1 MNGGDGMDEVTI
13 TPEMIRDAI
22 AEVTRPGGEFDT
34 GTKVINGT
42 EVRVFLNIPKT
53 LPEFYKSHCNEF
65 ADLDF
70 LVWYDERYTFAE
82 VYQQAAVV
90 ANLLKDRFGIEKGDR
105 VAIASRNYP
114 EWVVALMAITSIG
127 AIAVGINSW
136 WQAEELQYGLEDSG
150 AKVLFA
156 DQQRAD
162 RLRGR
167 FEALGVQVI
176 VKRPEGERI
185 AGTISFDEFIA
196 DGENKDMPEVEL
208 DTDDDALIMYTSG
221 STGHPKGSI
230 SSHRNVLT
238 GVYTWKL
245 TTEAGGILMPPPE
258 EPPPG
263 VPEIP
268 AVLLNVP
275 LFHVTGCYAQLL
287 LSLIFGRKVVMMY
300 KWDTEEALQLIE
312 KERIT
317 TFNGPGTMDWDLM
330 ESPSFG
336 KVDLRSV
343 TLVGGGGA
351 PRPAENVL
359 RIDRV
364 FPNASPNIGWGMTE
378 TNAIG
383 SGVAGEPY
391 ISRPNCSGWPD
402 YIVDFRIVDED
413 GNDLPQGEAGEIWVR
428 GASITRGYWNKP
440 EATAETITDGWLHT
454 GDVGYFDED
463 GFLYISDRIKDM
475 ILRGGEN
482 VYCAEIESVLYDHPS
497 VLEATVFGVPDTRLG
512 EVPAAMILPRENTTL
527 TEQEVQD
534 YVGSRLAA
542 FKVPE
547 FVWFSEEPLLRNAA
561 EKIFKRQIREEIVR
575 THFGDSENP

>member
-1 MNGGDGMDEVTI
+1 MDEITI
-13 TPEMIRDAI
+13 TGEMIKGAL
-22 AEVTRPGGEFDT
+22 AEVTKAGTEFDV
-34 GTKVINGT
+34 GTEVINGV
-42 EVRVFLNIPKT
+42 EVRVFTSIPKT
-53 LPEFYKSHCNEF
+53 LPDFYRTHCAEFV
-65 ADLDF
+65 DLEF
-70 LVWYDERYTFAE
+70 LVWYDERYTFGE
-82 VYQQAAVV
+82 VYEKAAVV
-90 ANLLKDRFGIEKGDR
+90 ANVLKDRYGVKKGDR

-114 EWVVALMAITSIG
+114 EWVTALMGITSMG
-127 AIAVGINSW
+127 AIAVGLNSW
-136 WQAEELQYGLEDSG
+136 WQGEELEYGLEDSG
-150 AKVLFA
+150 AKILFA
-156 DQQRAD
+156 DQERAN

-167 FEALGVQVI
+167 VDKLDVQVVVI
-176 VKRPEGERI
+176 RSEGEQR
-185 AGTISFDEFIA
+185 AGTMTYEEFVSGC
-196 DGENKDMPEVEL
+196 DDTTMPSVDL

-238 GVYTWKL
+238 AVYSWKL
-245 TTEAGGILMPPPE
+245 VGGAGEILMPPGDE
-258 EPPPG
+258 LPPG
-263 VPEIP
+263 VPELP

-287 LSLIFGRKVVMMY
+287 LSFISARKVVMMY

-317 TFNGPGTMDWDLM
+317 VFNGPGTMDWDLM
-330 ESPSFG
+330 ESPSFD
-336 KVDLRSV
+336 KVDLSSV
-343 TLVGGGGA
+343 TMVGGGGA

-364 FPNASPNIGWGMTE
+364 FPNAVPNIGWGMTE

-383 SGVAGEPY
+383 SGMAGEPY
-391 ISRPNCSGWPD
+391 VTRPSSSGWPD
-402 YIVDFRIVDED
+402 FIVDFKIVDEG
-413 GNDLPQGEAGEIWVR
+413 GNEVPAETPGEIWVR

-454 GDVGYFDED
+454 GDVGYFDEE

-512 EVPAAMILPRENTTL
+512 EVPATMILPRAGAAV
-527 TEQEVQD
+527 TEKEIQD
-534 YVGSRLAA
+534 YVASRLAG

-547 FVWFSEEPLLRNAA
+547 FVWFSKEPLARNAA
-561 EKIFKRQIREEIVR
+561 EKISKRQIREEAIR
-575 THFGDSENP
+575 TFFNEE